1 MVTSLLNMYAS
12 SLTEYHLCLD
22 TLYLHHWYTGAS
34 WHGWHGS
41 NTSMLAV
48 NDIVKG
54 WAYLDTGAEFFSTSL
69 SRMNVIVPFLALANG
84 GRYEQD
90 GMGGDNSPHLL
101 KVSNEFTKKT
111 YRIDT
116 FACARCFNF

>member
-1 MVTSLLNMYAS
+1 MIS
-12 SLTEYHLCLD
+12 S
-22 TLYLHHWYTGAS
+22 
-34 WHGWHGS
+34 
-41 NTSMLAV
+41 N
-48 NDIVKG
+48 G
-54 WAYLDTGAEFFSTSL
+54 WAYLDTGAELFSTSL

-116 FACARCFNF
+116 FACARRFNL